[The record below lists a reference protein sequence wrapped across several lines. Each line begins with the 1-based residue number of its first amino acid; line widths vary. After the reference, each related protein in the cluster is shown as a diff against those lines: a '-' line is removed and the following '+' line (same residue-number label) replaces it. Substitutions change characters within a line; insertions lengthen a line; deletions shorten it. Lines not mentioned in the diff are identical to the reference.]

1 MNGSSFSLWVYLA
14 ERPLTWL
21 ALTLGGYALA
31 DGIAARLGRPPLAN
45 PVLMAAV
52 LIGGTL
58 ALTGTPYA
66 VYFDG
71 AQFVHFLLGP
81 ATVALAVPLFAN
93 RQAVARALVPIF
105 GALIVGGIVSIV
117 SVGLILNAFG
127 VPLSVIASMAPKA
140 VTAAVAM
147 AVSEGMGGDPAL
159 TAVLVITTGVFGA
172 MVAGPLL
179 DLARIHD
186 ERARGFAIGSVAHG
200 IGTARAFQ
208 SSQVAGTF
216 SAVAMA
222 LNAAFTASLAPWL
235 LRWLGL

>member
-1 MNGSSFSLWVYLA
+1 MSAGSFSLWVYLA

-21 ALTLGGYALA
+21 ALTLAVYAMADRLA
-31 DGIAARLGRPPLAN
+31 ERLGRPPLAN
-45 PVLMAAV
+45 PVLMAAAV
-52 LIGGTL
+52 IGVTL
-58 ALTGTPYA
+58 ALTKTPYP

-81 ATVALAVPLFAN
+81 ATVALAVPLFAH
-93 RQAVARALVPIF
+93 RQAVARAVVPIA
-105 GALIVGGIVSIV
+105 GALVVGAVVSIL
-117 SVGLILNAFG
+117 SVALILKAFG
-127 VPLSVIASMAPKA
+127 VPASVVASMAPKA

-147 AVSEGMGGDPAL
+147 AVSEGMGGDAAL

-172 MVAGPLL
+172 MVAAPLL
-179 DLARIHD
+179 DLARIGD

-222 LNAAFTASLAPWL
+222 LNAALTASLAPWL
-235 LRWLGL
+235 LRWLGV